1 MREVSMVEFFTSDL
15 LWVVEGGMVCGI
27 AMLIMY
33 AVCKVVGKFFD

>member
-1 MREVSMVEFFTSDL
+1 MLDLLTNDL

-33 AVCKVVGKFFD
+33 AVCKVVGRFFE